1 MRIKPWQ
8 IAVLVAPIVIIV
20 LFLLF
25 AAGQQIRAWGLNWI
39 WAIVIFVLLGWR
51 WLLVRWTRPAMAQAE
66 SLFSEV
72 TADLEAELD
81 AANASM
87 AFSNGM
93 ANGKAGNEIAD
104 NGKADNP
111 AAQVEAAL
119 RQTLTLAQDDAPIW
133 EDWLTFW
140 QRCLSLITAISKAYH
155 PDVKRPLLNI
165 YVPEAYGLI
174 RGTVDDTD
182 RMMQKLSPVL
192 GQVSIGQMV
201 EGVEVYRKLEP
212 SARKVIKAFN
222 WAQWVFNPVAAAA
235 RQSSAKFTGQANQQ
249 ILLNLSN
256 MLRETVL
263 RNLAQQSVA
272 LYGGGAKVALDELTA
287 ATPAIPVAKTQTLKE
302 ILERAEPTE
311 SVRQKPINILLVGRT
326 GAGKSSVINTLF
338 RSERAAVDVLPST
351 DKIQSYRW
359 HNSAGLPV
367 RASQESG
374 ALSDA
379 LVLWDTPGYEQ
390 VAREDL
396 RDQVIDY
403 ATEADVLLLVT
414 PALDPALQMDADFL
428 KEMCAEVGA
437 ADSPTADSLAAN
449 GLPIITVV
457 SQVDKLRPIREWSPP
472 YHWQTG
478 AWPKEVSIREAVTYR
493 AEKLGDY
500 CSQVLPLVTQDA
512 QRGAWGDDV
521 LAEALLGVIAPAKQQ
536 RLARFLRSR
545 QARITTAATIIDRY
559 ALQMSTTEGLA
570 KLIKS
575 PVLQLIS
582 TWTTGNPALGVV
594 LTESIPVEEL
604 PIVLGKLQ
612 MAYELFSLLSETS
625 GLQSVGTAGFDLL
638 ALWPFLLGDDVAIAN
653 TWPADKRA
661 WALGHALTEYWTQNL
676 PISKMQQ
683 RIAFYLEQSA

>member
-8 IAVLVAPIVIIV
+8 IAVLVTPIVILV

-87 AFSNGM
+87 ASAVSANGM
-93 ANGKAGNEIAD
+93 ASADGMASDGKEGS
-104 NGKADNP
+104 P

-119 RQTLTLAQDDAPIW
+119 RQTLILAQDDAPIW

-212 SARKVIKAFN
+212 SAKKVIKAFN

-287 ATPAIPVAKTQTLKE
+287 ATPAIPAAKTQTLKE

-338 RSERAAVDVLPST
+338 RAERAAVDVLPST

-359 HNSAGLPV
+359 HNSAGLPAGA
-367 RASQESG
+367 RQESD

-403 ATEADVLLLVT
+403 ATEADVLMLVT

-428 KEMCAEVGA
+428 KEMCAEVGS

-478 AWPKEVSIREAVTYR
+478 AWPKEVSIREAVAYR
-493 AEKLGDY
+493 AEKLSDY

-521 LAEALLGVIAPAKQQ
+521 LADALLGAIAPAKRH
-536 RLARFLRSR
+536 RLARFLRSS

-575 PVLQLIS
+575 PVLQLLS

-625 GLQSVGTAGFDLL
+625 GLQSFGTAGFDLL

-653 TWPADKRA
+653 TWPVDKRA

-683 RIAFYLEQSA
+683 RIAFYLEQRA